1 MSWGA
6 CSEIENLQ
14 EKVGSV
20 INTIFKGTKII
31 KLVDRDA
38 RTDEEIG
45 ELEAEGVRVTSER
58 NIEGYLLGD
67 EIIKKYCHII
77 GRDDALDECLKV
89 KNKAIEDSVSRGN
102 PGDDMKSIRCNIYGE
117 FKKILNLTRAGNSPD
132 AFMRFELAPLIT
144 SDTETYVNMR
154 RDIFGF

>member
-1 MSWGA
+1 M
-6 CSEIENLQ
+6 
-14 EKVGSV
+14 
-20 INTIFKGTKII
+20 
-31 KLVDRDA
+31 
-38 RTDEEIG
+38 
-45 ELEAEGVRVTSER
+45 
-58 NIEGYLLGD
+58 
-67 EIIKKYCHII
+67 
-77 GRDDALDECLKV
+77 KV
-89 KNKAIEDSVSRGN
+89 KNKVIEDSVSRGN